1 MRLAPGAANVNEI
14 DPSYS
19 PVLMSEI
26 QGNRPGTATSARSR
40 KNSLRGIM
48 MYPCIESLRRR

>member
-1 MRLAPGAANVNEI
+1 MRFAPGAAKVKEI

-26 QGNRPGTATSARSR
+26 QENRPGTATSARSR
-40 KNSLRGIM
+40 KNSLRGMIM
-48 MYPCIESLRRR
+48 YY